1 MDFMEKRRGKGS
13 RRGRREVIF
22 FCSLLVS
29 ALIGLF
35 WHDRQSGLKD
45 DIALTFFFFFVFSL
59 FHRFRKGESL
69 SCLNTDEKNKHM
81 PQGRSN
87 SIGSEHGGGICGTEA
102 RCVAPHRCAS

>member
-1 MDFMEKRRGKGS
+1 MMDFMEKRRGKGS

-59 FHRFRKGESL
+59 SSFS
-69 SCLNTDEKNKHM
+69 
-81 PQGRSN
+81 QGRV
-87 SIGSEHGGGICGTEA
+87 IVLFEY
-102 RCVAPHRCAS
+102 